1 MRLINWLNALPVY
14 KLLAIRVASACL
26 LAIVITEAVGLQRNY
41 WSVLAIISI
50 SISVHA
56 REVLFRSKAVVINT
70 ILGCFIGTIAYYLL
84 NLYVPFYVIIT
95 VILVL
100 ALYTLYFSVVH
111 YAVGVFFSS
120 IFVVMFIGTLSF
132 WDVSL
137 LIARILD
144 IAIGA
149 LVILL
154 ISSVLKQRNLR
165 ERFYMEF
172 SSVYLTHKQIIE
184 MFLMQKAENDKILII
199 DKENDFDQSGE
210 SDESLDKEILRLL
223 IDELALQEK
232 HMVENFINTKT
243 ELNKAQI
250 NMIKVL
256 LSTMRELMS
265 VYRALL
271 LLDNRQSNQKLLHFC
286 RQKLVMFFDLLKNEY
301 AAFEKM
307 INKLSKK

>member
-1 MRLINWLNALPVY
+1 MRLTNWLNALPAY

-26 LAIVITEAVGLQRNY
+26 IAIVLTEVIGLQRNY

-56 REVLFRSKAVVINT
+56 REVLLRSKAVIINT
-70 ILGCFIGTIAYYLL
+70 ISGCFIGTFAYYVL

-132 WDVSL
+132 WDMSL

-154 ISSVLKQRNLR
+154 ISRLLKQRNLR
-165 ERFYMEF
+165 EKFYAEF
-172 SSVYLTHKQIIE
+172 SSVYLAHKEIIE
-184 MFLMQKAENDKILII
+184 MFLRQREEKNKTSI
-199 DKENDFDQSGE
+199 DKENGFDQ
-210 SDESLDKEILRLL
+210 SLDKEILRLL

-232 HMVENFINTKT
+232 HVVENFINTKT

-250 NMIKVL
+250 SMIKVL

-271 LLDNRQSNQKLLHFC
+271 LLDDRQSNQKLLHFC

-301 AAFEKM
+301 ALLEN
-307 INKLSKK
+307 ITNNPSKK

>member
-1 MRLINWLNALPVY
+1 MIFANWLNALPAY

-26 LAIVITEAVGLQRNY
+26 VAILITEAVGLQRNY
-41 WSVLAIISI
+41 WSVLAIVSI

-56 REVLFRSKAVVINT
+56 REVFFRSKAVVINT
-70 ILGCFIGTIAYYLL
+70 ILGCFIGTVAYYVL

-100 ALYTLYFSVVH
+100 ALYTLYFSVVD
-111 YAVGVFFSS
+111 YAIGVFFSS
-120 IFVVMFIGTLSF
+120 IFIVMFIGTLSF

-154 ISSVLKQRNLR
+154 INRVLKQSNLR
-165 ERFYMEF
+165 ENFYGEF

-184 MFLMQKAENDKILII
+184 VFLMQTAEREKLLKDK
-199 DKENDFDQSGE
+199 KNDFD
-210 SDESLDKEILRLL
+210 DCLDKEMLRLL

-232 HMVENFINTKT
+232 HAVENFINTKT
-243 ELNKAQI
+243 ELNQTQI
-250 NMIKVL
+250 NMIKVM

-271 LLDNRQSNQKLLHFC
+271 LLDARQSNQKLTHFC
-286 RQKLVMFFDLLKNEY
+286 RQKLVMFFDLLKSEY
-301 AAFEKM
+301 ALFEKM
-307 INKLSKK
+307 INKVLKK

>member
-1 MRLINWLNALPVY
+1 MRLINWLNALPTY

-26 LAIVITEAVGLQRNY
+26 LAIVFTEAIGLQRNY

-70 ILGCFIGTIAYYLL
+70 ISGCFIGTIAYYLL

-154 ISSVLKQRNLR
+154 ISRVLKQRNLR
-165 ERFYMEF
+165 EKFYMEF
-172 SSVYLTHKQIIE
+172 SSVYLTHKEIIE
-184 MFLMQKAENDKILII
+184 MFLMQRAAKDNTSI
-199 DKENDFDQSGE
+199 DKENGFNE

-256 LSTMRELMS
+256 LSTMRELMA

-271 LLDNRQSNQKLLHFC
+271 LLDDRQSNQKLLHFC

-301 AAFEKM
+301 ALFEKM
-307 INKLSKK
+307 INKTSKK

>member
-26 LAIVITEAVGLQRNY
+26 IAIVFTEAIGLQRNY

-165 ERFYMEF
+165 EKFYMEF

-184 MFLMQKAENDKILII
+184 MFLMRRAAKDNTSI
-199 DKENDFDQSGE
+199 DKENDFNE

-265 VYRALL
+265 VYCALL
-271 LLDNRQSNQKLLHFC
+271 LLDDRQSNQKLLHFC

-301 AAFEKM
+301 ATLEKM
-307 INKLSKK
+307 INKSFKE

>member
-1 MRLINWLNALPVY
+1 MRLINWLNTLPTY

-26 LAIVITEAVGLQRNY
+26 IAIVFTEAIGLQRNY

-50 SISVHA
+50 SISVHV

-165 ERFYMEF
+165 EKFYMEF
-172 SSVYLTHKQIIE
+172 SSVYLTHKEIIE
-184 MFLMQKAENDKILII
+184 MFLMQRAEKDKASM
-199 DKENDFDQSGE
+199 DKENDF
-210 SDESLDKEILRLL
+210 DESLDKEILRLL

-232 HMVENFINTKT
+232 HVVENFINTKT
-243 ELNKAQI
+243 ELSKPQI

-256 LSTMRELMS
+256 LSTMRELMA

-271 LLDNRQSNQKLLHFC
+271 LLDDRQSNQKLLHFC

-301 AAFEKM
+301 SAFEKTA
-307 INKLSKK
+307 NKPSKK

>member
-1 MRLINWLNALPVY
+1 MRLINWLNTLPTY

-26 LAIVITEAVGLQRNY
+26 IAIVFTEAIGLQRNY

-50 SISVHA
+50 SISVHV

-165 ERFYMEF
+165 EKFYMEF
-172 SSVYLTHKQIIE
+172 SSVYLTHKEIIE
-184 MFLMQKAENDKILII
+184 MFLMQRAEKDKASM
-199 DKENDFDQSGE
+199 DKENDF
-210 SDESLDKEILRLL
+210 DESLDKEILRLL

-243 ELNKAQI
+243 ELSKPQI

-256 LSTMRELMS
+256 LSTMRELMA

-271 LLDNRQSNQKLLHFC
+271 LLDDRQSNQKLLHFC

-301 AAFEKM
+301 SAFEKTA
-307 INKLSKK
+307 NKPSKK

>member
-1 MRLINWLNALPVY
+1 MRLTNWLNALPAY

-26 LAIVITEAVGLQRNY
+26 IAIVLTEVIGLQRNY

-56 REVLFRSKAVVINT
+56 REVLLRSKAVIINT
-70 ILGCFIGTIAYYLL
+70 ISGCFIGTFAYYVL

-154 ISSVLKQRNLR
+154 ISRLLKQRNLR
-165 ERFYMEF
+165 EKFYAEF
-172 SSVYLTHKQIIE
+172 SSVYLTHKEIIE
-184 MFLMQKAENDKILII
+184 MFLRQREEKNKTSI
-199 DKENDFDQSGE
+199 DKENGFDQ
-210 SDESLDKEILRLL
+210 SLDKEILRLL

-232 HMVENFINTKT
+232 HVVENFINTKT

-250 NMIKVL
+250 SMIKVL

-271 LLDNRQSNQKLLHFC
+271 LLDDRQSNQKLLHFC

-301 AAFEKM
+301 ALLEN
-307 INKLSKK
+307 ITNNPSKK

>member
-1 MRLINWLNALPVY
+1 MRFANWLNALPAY

-26 LAIVITEAVGLQRNY
+26 IAIILTEAIGLQRNY
-41 WSVLAIISI
+41 WSVLAIVSI

-56 REVLFRSKAVVINT
+56 REVLFRSKAVIINT
-70 ILGCFIGTIAYYLL
+70 ILGCFVGTVAYYIL

-132 WDVSL
+132 WDMSL

-154 ISSVLKQRNLR
+154 ISRVLRQSNLR
-165 ERFYMEF
+165 EKFYVEF

-184 MFLMQKAENDKILII
+184 MFLMQTVEQEKVSNDQG
-199 DKENDFDQSGE
+199 NDFDQV
-210 SDESLDKEILRLL
+210 LDKGMLRLL

-232 HMVENFINTKT
+232 HAVENFINTKT

-250 NMIKVL
+250 NIIKVL
-256 LSTMRELMS
+256 LSTMRELMF

-271 LLDNRQSNQKLLHFC
+271 LLDDRQSNQKLKRFC
-286 RQKLVMFFDLLKNEY
+286 RQKLAMFFDLLKNEY
-301 AAFEKM
+301 ALFEKM
-307 INKLSKK
+307 TNSPAKK

>member
-1 MRLINWLNALPVY
+1 MRLINWLNALPTY

-26 LAIVITEAVGLQRNY
+26 LAIVFTEAIGLQRNY

-154 ISSVLKQRNLR
+154 ISRVLKQRNLR
-165 ERFYMEF
+165 EKFYMEF

-184 MFLMQKAENDKILII
+184 IFLMQRAAKDNTSI
-199 DKENDFDQSGE
+199 DKENDFNE

-271 LLDNRQSNQKLLHFC
+271 LLDDRQSNQKLLHFC

-301 AAFEKM
+301 ATLEKM
-307 INKLSKK
+307 INKSFKEK